1 MFRKMRDG
9 LLNRSFTPMFTPR
22 PGHATPRRGAESNDV
37 DERNVSQTGGHVSC
51 TGADVE
57 EETIDSPWWRMNMCM
72 SQRAILRSS
81 TLPSKLRRA
90 RWEQER
96 HARHGISKCL
106 HLNEPHSSQLN
117 ALLPQRRRL
126 ATALGL
132 LDPFLGPLHELRAVR
147 RVVRVAPAAITRGVR
162 PRPRLRPF
170 PLVV

>member
-57 EETIDSPWWRMNMCM
+57 EETIDSPWWRMKMCM

-81 TLPSKLRRA
+81 THFHLCCAVRGGSR
-90 RWEQER
+90 ER
-96 HARHGISKCL
+96 HARTR
-106 HLNEPHSSQLN
+106 HLQMYS
-117 ALLPQRRRL
+117 
-126 ATALGL
+126 
-132 LDPFLGPLHELRAVR
+132 
-147 RVVRVAPAAITRGVR
+147 I
-162 PRPRLRPF
+162 
-170 PLVV
+170 